1 MRKLSVSLLFD
12 ISNHLSYSVM
22 NGRLICTKLLFYLFC
37 MGVKV
42 GLILMEEHRLR
53 VWHLRFSWQWRF
65 KLSSS

>member
-53 VWHLRFSWQWRF
+53 V
-65 KLSSS
+65 